1 MFGLI
6 GGEANAIEAGKRM
19 LSSMTPTILEKD
31 GELFMVVGSPG
42 GSTIITTVFQTI
54 LNVVDRDMNI
64 RQAEAARRF
73 HHQWLPDRKSVVEG
87 KSVSVRVDLGGRR
100 CIKNTQKA

>member
-64 RQAEAARRF
+64 RHAEAARRF
-73 HHQWLPDRKSVVEG
+73 NHHWLPDRILAERDALDTAVTEDRKSFV
-87 KSVSVRVDLGGRR
+87 
-100 CIKNTQKA
+100 